1 MTEYDDAHTVSN
13 ELAAQVRELH
23 AESQARRLLGRY
35 MFLCDAPL
43 PAHRMSEQ
51 QRGAAIA
58 ALFADDA
65 VWEGVG
71 GAHGA
76 QFGRKVGP
84 AAIAEH
90 MTAFFGVQDPRLV
103 FNTHYLCTECLVAST
118 DAAEGTWVQ
127 FQPWIYDDGTSVLR
141 SSRLQVRFRNTA
153 AGWRIAHY
161 RTENL
166 FVAELPV
173 DWTASLIGQSVL
185 LDAAEPALFPAE

>member
-1 MTEYDDAHTVSN
+1 MSIEDLAKELTELSA
-13 ELAAQVRELH
+13 EVRVLR
-23 AESQARRLLGRY
+23 AESEARRLLSRY
-35 MFLCDAPL
+35 MFLCDSPL
-43 PAHRMSEQ
+43 PEPQMSDQ
-51 QRGAAIA
+51 QRCQAISK
-58 ALFADDA
+58 LFADDA

-90 MTAFFGVQDPRLV
+90 MTGFYGARDPRQL
-103 FNTHYLCTECLVAST
+103 FNTHYLCSECLTASA

-127 FQPWIYDDGTSVLR
+127 FQPWIYDDGTALLR
-141 SSRLQVRFRNTA
+141 SSRLQVKFRKTF

-166 FVAELPV
+166 FIADLP
-173 DWTASLIGQSVL
+173 DGWTTSLISQSVL
-185 LDAAEPALFPAE
+185 VEPPST